1 MKSVIFG
8 LSAVSAAAAQIV
20 NGFSMVSGPSTPV
33 LSQPTPTATVG
44 GAASVYAPP
53 SQPTAAP
60 SYSNF
65 YDYMPYTAYQS
76 GGYKSLDCGYG
87 YSKQSDGSCSP
98 ESWVR
103 PAKQR

>member
-8 LSAVSAAAAQIV
+8 LSAISAAAAQIV
-20 NGFSMVSGPSTPV
+20 NGLSMVPAPSTPS
-33 LSQPTPTATVG
+33 LSQSTPSASI
-44 GAASVYAPP
+44 AANNVYAPP

-87 YSKQSDGSCSP
+87 YSKQSDGSCAP

-103 PAKQR
+103 SSKAD